1 MNKWGGP
8 LDKQQWISKD
18 DGSSRY
24 TWIPESPH
32 AGCLGPQGTAAGQ
45 TGRPRASSRLLSFRF
60 GQQTKDWVLGPGVF
74 GLLFTS
80 GLHRLWP
87 NVQLLS
93 GRSTWRVTGGDDIVG
108 AEALLREARHGYPT
122 PLPSAGRPL
131 RGGPQSSP
139 GRGCSGGT
147 KSLEKS
153 GRAGAPGPLW
163 CQPRQLGFLLFVIQ
177 APDSALVAESSLQ
190 TW

>member
-1 MNKWGGP
+1 MTAVLGTPGSQNP
-8 LDKQQWISKD
+8 LM
-18 DGSSRY
+18 
-24 TWIPESPH
+24 P
-32 AGCLGPQGTAAGQ
+32 AALALGA
-45 TGRPRASSRLLSFRF
+45 RLLGKLAVPEPLPVSSHSALDNRLKTL
-60 GQQTKDWVLGPGVF
+60 GKVLGPGVF

-153 GRAGAPGPLW
+153 GRAGGTRAP
-163 CQPRQLGFLLFVIQ
+163 VVS
-177 APDSALVAESSLQ
+177 APTAGSPPFCYTSA
-190 TW
+190 